1 MIFKI
6 ITPIAFL
13 SILLGI
19 GIYGLDLKPDTQTNP
34 FLLKRFSF
42 QEDIKKGDVVLLHF
56 INPGECVKCDF
67 SFMATY
73 SWMQRFYSQTK
84 HKIFLVGYI
93 RCNRMI
99 EFDLLKQN
107 YTIYDFLLKN
117 DGKILDSLELPI
129 DTRIALINYQGYIM
143 GHVNTNDFAK
153 NLQAS
158 IKKILN
164 DNGIVP
170 D

>member
-1 MIFKI
+1 
-6 ITPIAFL
+6 
-13 SILLGI
+13 
-19 GIYGLDLKPDTQTNP
+19 
-34 FLLKRFSF
+34 
-42 QEDIKKGDVVLLHF
+42 
-56 INPGECVKCDF
+56 
-67 SFMATY
+67 
-73 SWMQRFYSQTK
+73 
-84 HKIFLVGYI
+84 
-93 RCNRMI
+93 MI